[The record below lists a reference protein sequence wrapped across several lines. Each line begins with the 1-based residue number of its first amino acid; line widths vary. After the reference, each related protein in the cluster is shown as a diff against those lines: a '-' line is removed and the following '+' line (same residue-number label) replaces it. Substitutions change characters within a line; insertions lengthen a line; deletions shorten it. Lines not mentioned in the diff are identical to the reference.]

1 MAEKLQYELTLN
13 TRATGTGARDTQTGL
28 DRVTDAQKRLETTT
42 GRTVTT
48 GRSLETFLEDTRDKS
63 KSATYAFY
71 DLDKAMTATGNI
83 SNSVAN
89 GGVANVGKG
98 VKNVGMIAGQAGFQ
112 IQDFAVQVSGGTS
125 ALTAFAQQAPQF
137 LGIFGPTGAVAGAL
151 VAVGAIAAKVFF
163 SMREEGVK
171 ALNVVKETAEN
182 VGEMAREDL
191 DTARESIKE
200 AAESAKMLKQEYG
213 ETKTASDSY
222 ASSALSNAEK
232 IAAAHR
238 TISEILGISID
249 KFRELNALEQG
260 AADARNLTAQQAIN
274 AENERAR
281 KAKEAVTEASN
292 QVSQTAQAFDMAKA
306 DLVIANAKLEALRA
320 QKKELEDIVKSAPG
334 VLDYLSAPDSNVLGD
349 LLAKRAAAKTARK
362 QLEDPNFEGPL
373 KAAEAKVNALAD
385 QTGGPNAAFLKDLE
399 AAEKKLAVAQKQRE
413 DTLSAVSIKISEIEQ
428 TQKADDLVA
437 KADALKTSTD
447 TFAQELKS
455 SVEKVSAS
463 NSTAQATKDNI
474 LKIVSDGKITADE
487 TKALS
492 QHLVDLTGQLQAGIS
507 STDGNVSRL
516 ISVMFSWQQTAADH
530 AKRIAELEK
539 YRR

>member
-98 VKNVGMIAGQAGFQ
+98 MKNVGMIAGQAGFQ
-112 IQDFAVQVSGGTS
+112 VQDFAVQVSGGTS

-163 SMREEGVK
+163 SMREEATEV
-171 ALNVVKETAEN
+171 LNVVKETAEN
-182 VGEMAREDL
+182 VGEMKTEDL
-191 DTARESIKE
+191 DTARDSIKQAAE
-200 AAESAKMLKQEYG
+200 AAKILKQEYG

-222 ASSALSNAEK
+222 ATSALSNAEK

-249 KFRELNALEQG
+249 KFRELNALEKG

-281 KAKEAVTEASN
+281 KAKESVTEAAN
-292 QVSQTAQAFDMAKA
+292 QVNQTAQAFDTAKA
-306 DLVIANAKLEALRA
+306 DLVIANAKVEALRA
-320 QKKELEDIVKSAPG
+320 QKKELEE
-334 VLDYLSAPDSNVLGD
+334 
-349 LLAKRAAAKTARK
+349 AAKINYALLMYDDSPEASALADKGAKARQK
-362 QLEDPNFEGPL
+362 LADPNFEGEL
-373 KAAEAKVNALAD
+373 KAAESLANSLVQ
-385 QTGGPNAAFLKDLE
+385 QTEGPNAAFLKDLQ
-399 AAEKKLAVAQKQRE
+399 AAEQKLAVAQKERE

-428 TQKADDLVA
+428 TKQADDLVA

-447 TFAQELKS
+447 TFANELKS
-455 SVEKVSAS
+455 SVEQVSAS
-463 NSTAQATKDNI
+463 TATAQATKDNI
-474 LKIVSDGKITADE
+474 LKIVSDGNITAE
-487 TKALS
+487 ENKRLS
-492 QHLVDLTGQLQAGIS
+492 QHLVELNGQLQSGIS
-507 STDGNVSRL
+507 STDGNVARL
-516 ISVMFSWQQTAADH
+516 ISLMFSWQQTNADH